1 MDNKKMFWFHKGE
14 QVEFTDDVAGCCDR
28 YGTRSVNTASAV
40 LTDLGI

>member
-28 YGTRSVNTASAV
+28 HELFLRGTYKI
-40 LTDLGI
+40 G